1 MPEPARPAFDD
12 TNASGPFNHFL
23 PVFFTVF
30 RPARGTTATT
40 PPPFRA
46 CANPRA
52 ADPTSWGRVGKVPN
66 LPRLMLAVPYRSGPA
81 QRRVAAAFEGR
92 DLADATGMAAAL
104 ERGLQPGSNQ
114 LVLHLGADHLG

>member
-1 MPEPARPAFDD
+1 MPEPARSAFDD

-23 PVFFTVF
+23 PGFCPVF

-52 ADPTSWGRVGKVPN
+52 ADPTSRGSVGKVPN
-66 LPRLMLAVPYRSGPA
+66 LPRLMLAVPDGSGLA
-81 QRRVAAAFEGR
+81 QRRVAAAFKGR
-92 DLADATGMAAAL
+92 DLGDATGMAAAL

-114 LVLHLGADHLG
+114 LVMHLGADHLG